1 VSGQPDR
8 LVWALCEHAFVA
20 KPRTTTAGWFP
31 PDPETYA
38 YVLGLYLGDG
48 CLGYSQ
54 RGNPHL
60 NITLGTEYPGIIA
73 ECVTSLE
80 RLVEG
85 LVVHEWRDRKAARV
99 TVSATYVYW
108 TDLLP
113 QHGPGRKHERPIVLR
128 EWQRILLHRAPQQ
141 FLRGLI
147 HSDGCRTT
155 NTFQTRLPSGR
166 VATYSYPRYFFSN
179 ESSDIRGI
187 FCDYCE
193 QLGLRWTQS
202 NRRNISIAHRD
213 SVAKLDEFVGPKF

>member
-60 NITLGTEYPGIIA
+60 NIA